1 MLKNKVIIITG
12 AAGGIGSALANL
24 VTQKGAILVLTD
36 ISKEKIEKI
45 AKNLGKIT
53 EKEVMYIEHDVT
65 SLESW
70 DSLIDAVQK
79 KYSQIDILV
88 NNAGVVQPGAAEEIL
103 HEKVYQQVSVNL
115 LGTIYGC
122 RAALRVMKKQKF
134 GKIVNVASLGSIIPM
149 SGEAVYSATKF
160 AIRGYSHSLYAEL
173 LDSPI
178 DVIVVCPDSVD
189 TPLLDYELLYDESV
203 LSFIGKPMTIQHA
216 AKRILKAI
224 RTKKPEILI
233 PSGTGIVAR
242 IGMAYPSL
250 FFLIFPL
257 LKLIGS
263 RNIKKKAERE
273 KD

>member
-1 MLKNKVIIITG
+1 
-12 AAGGIGSALANL
+12 
-24 VTQKGAILVLTD
+24 
-36 ISKEKIEKI
+36 
-45 AKNLGKIT
+45 
-53 EKEVMYIEHDVT
+53 
-65 SLESW
+65 
-70 DSLIDAVQK
+70 
-79 KYSQIDILV
+79 
-88 NNAGVVQPGAAEEIL
+88 
-103 HEKVYQQVSVNL
+103 
-115 LGTIYGC
+115 
-122 RAALRVMKKQKF
+122 MKKQKF

-242 IGMAYPSL
+242 IGMAYPAL

-257 LKLIGS
+257 LKIIGS
-263 RNIKKKAERE
+263 RNIKKRRKE
-273 KD
+273 KSIE